1 MALDF
6 NIRSKGI
13 SARAVGVNKAL
24 RSMIAFNDETFK
36 SAKKRFNKM
45 LIILRKEIRKET
57 PVDTGDLRRSV
68 KILSSTKERGGEF
81 EGEVGP
87 DGTATNRSGVS
98 YAPFVV
104 FGTRFKGPNNFILRG
119 SINAVP
125 GIRKE
130 VIRMR
135 LDLKTV
141 MRKVKS
147 KG

>member
-1 MALDF
+1 MAVDF

-13 SARAVGVNKAL
+13 SARVIGANRAL
-24 RSMIAFNDETFK
+24 RSMIAFSDETFK
-36 SAKKRFNKM
+36 VAKKRFSKM
-45 LIILRKEIRKET
+45 LIILRKEIRNET

-68 KILSSTKERGGEF
+68 KILSNTKERNGEF

-87 DGTATNRSGVS
+87 DGSATNRSGFS

-104 FGTRFKGPNNFILRG
+104 FGARGKGPNNFILRG
-119 SINAVP
+119 SNNSVP
-125 GIRKE
+125 GIRRE

-141 MRKVKS
+141 MRKVRS